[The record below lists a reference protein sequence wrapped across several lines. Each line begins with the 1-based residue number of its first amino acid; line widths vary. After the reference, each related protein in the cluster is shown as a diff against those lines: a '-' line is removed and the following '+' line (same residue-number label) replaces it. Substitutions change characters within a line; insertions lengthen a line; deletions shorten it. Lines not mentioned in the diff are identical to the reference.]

1 MRLDLLNP
9 RIPGFTEIPGTSDHP
24 VGVCTGEP
32 CEGGNEP
39 AVRSRTLGWRTWVV
53 VILAAC
59 TLLGQGERCRV
70 DGRFRSPSATLE
82 TYWESLRSGD
92 ADQAWE
98 CFVEGRHDLPMPGML
113 WFLPP
118 TEDLWL
124 TGYRSLPVTSG
135 RVMVTYEVHYRPD
148 GTGDERMFKTG
159 SELVRMHGEW
169 RIAQPLGEVS
179 MPEWK
184 PVQGPVDI

>member
-9 RIPGFTEIPGTSDHP
+9 RIPGPTDLPGTTYQP
-24 VGVCTGEP
+24 PGVWNYVP
-32 CEGGNEP
+32 AGGGVEP
-39 AVRSRTLGWRTWVV
+39 AARSRSHSWRTWLVMVV
-53 VILAAC
+53 AAC

-98 CFVEGRHDLPMPGML
+98 CFVEGRHDLVMPGML

-135 RVMVTYEVHYRPD
+135 RVMVTYEVHFRPE
-148 GTGDERMFKTG
+148 GRGEERMFKTG
-159 SELVRMHGEW
+159 SELVRMRGEW
-169 RIAQPLGEVS
+169 RIAQPLGEAS

-184 PVQGPVDI
+184 PVPGPVDI